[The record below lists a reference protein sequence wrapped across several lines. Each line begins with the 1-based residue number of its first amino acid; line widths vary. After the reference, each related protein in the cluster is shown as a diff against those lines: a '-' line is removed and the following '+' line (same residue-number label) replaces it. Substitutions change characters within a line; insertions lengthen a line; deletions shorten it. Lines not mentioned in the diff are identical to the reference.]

1 MAGARSMTRRTK
13 NRGRS
18 AGGKAGSH
26 AGGKGDRRVAAKAAT
41 TTPAAPAAP
50 VTSTASEP
58 LTRIRAIDAMR
69 GTAICLMIVYHAAF
83 DLNWFHIIDADFNHD
98 RFWLAS
104 RDLIV
109 SSFLLLVGVS
119 LVLARRAGN
128 SPRQFWRRIALVA
141 ACALLVTVGSYVTF
155 PKTFITFGILH
166 CIVVSSIL
174 GWPLVRFP
182 RAALI
187 VGIVVIVVGAT
198 IGVPLFDL
206 PWLNWVGLMTFRPA
220 TEDYVPLLPWF
231 GVVLVGIG
239 VGWWLLERR
248 KQALQWISRAS
259 PRWLTWLGRHSL
271 LVYMVHQPIMVGVLR
286 VLHG

>member
-1 MAGARSMTRRTK
+1 VSRRQR

-18 AGGKAGSH
+18 EGGKAGSAPGRK
-26 AGGKGDRRVAAKAAT
+26 AGRRVAVPAAT
-41 TTPAAPAAP
+41 ITPAAI
-50 VTSTASEP
+50 TMSIASKP

-69 GTAICLMIVYHAAF
+69 GAAICMMIVYHAAF
-83 DLNWFHIIDADFNHD
+83 DLNWFHIINADFNHD
-98 RFWLAS
+98 PFWLGF

-109 SSFLLLVGVS
+109 SSFLVLVGVS
-119 LVLARRAGN
+119 LVLAHRAGI
-128 SPRQFWRRIALVA
+128 SPRRFWRRIALVG
-141 ACALLVTVGSYVTF
+141 ACAMLVTLGSYVTF

-187 VGIVVIVVGAT
+187 VGIVVIVVGAA
-198 IGVPLFDL
+198 IGIPLFDL
-206 PWLNWVGLMTFRPA
+206 PWLNWIGLMTHRPA

-231 GVVLVGIG
+231 GVVLVGISI
-239 VGWWLLERR
+239 GWWLLESRMH
-248 KQALQWISRAS
+248 ALRQTSRAS
-259 PRWLTWLGRHSL
+259 PKWLTWLGRHSL